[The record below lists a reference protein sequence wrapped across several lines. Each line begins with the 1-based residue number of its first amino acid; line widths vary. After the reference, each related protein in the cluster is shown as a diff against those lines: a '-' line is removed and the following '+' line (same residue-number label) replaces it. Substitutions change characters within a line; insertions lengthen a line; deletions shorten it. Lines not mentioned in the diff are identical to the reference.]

1 MMDGLEK
8 LDGPRRLRSPATPM
22 RTRDA
27 QQLPDDMDE
36 ALQLTQAGD
45 FCDRALGPE
54 LSKIYK
60 DLKRAEI
67 LAFWA
72 EITPLERTT
81 YL

>member
-1 MMDGLEK
+1 M
-8 LDGPRRLRSPATPM
+8 
-22 RTRDA
+22 
-27 QQLPDDMDE
+27 LPDDMDE
-36 ALQLTQAGD
+36 ALQLAQNGK

-54 LSKIYK
+54 LAKIYK